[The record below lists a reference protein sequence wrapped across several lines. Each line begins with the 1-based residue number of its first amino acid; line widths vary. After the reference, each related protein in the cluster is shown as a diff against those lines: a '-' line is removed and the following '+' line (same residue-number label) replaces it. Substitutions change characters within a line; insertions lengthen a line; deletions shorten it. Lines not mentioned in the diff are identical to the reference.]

1 MDKAIAAER
10 VRAAFG
16 SAAGL
21 NDARQRPSAAGHG
34 LAGNAEPKARAQARS
49 KSRCRV
55 LCSDAAGFGLTEV
68 LVSAV
73 LLGIFCSLGLQ
84 LSGSIGRAAQQ
95 QQQSAAQQH
104 WLALQLQRDAGLLIR
119 QGALLAVDCSEQEQR
134 RLGLLELQALMEQAG
149 SIEPAEMFSTQRQL
163 QLADGLLQLQVSVG
177 ELQRQRDF
185 SLQGLGA
192 CIDELG

>member
-1 MDKAIAAER
+1 M
-10 VRAAFG
+10 
-16 SAAGL
+16 
-21 NDARQRPSAAGHG
+21 
-34 LAGNAEPKARAQARS
+34 
-49 KSRCRV
+49 
-55 LCSDAAGFGLTEV
+55 
-68 LVSAV
+68 SAV
-73 LLGIFCSLGLQ
+73 LLGIFSSLGLQ

-119 QGALLAVDCSEQEQR
+119 QAALLEVDCSNEEQR
-134 RLGLLELQALMEQAG
+134 HQGLAELQAIWQQAG
-149 SIEPAEMFSTQRQL
+149 SIESVETFPIERQL
-163 QLADGLLQLQVSVG
+163 EIVDEVLELRVSAG

>member
-1 MDKAIAAER
+1 M
-10 VRAAFG
+10 
-16 SAAGL
+16 
-21 NDARQRPSAAGHG
+21 
-34 LAGNAEPKARAQARS
+34 
-49 KSRCRV
+49 
-55 LCSDAAGFGLTEV
+55 

-73 LLGIFCSLGLQ
+73 LLGIFSSLGLQ

-119 QGALLAVDCSEQEQR
+119 QGALLAVDCSNKEQR
-134 RLGLLELQALMEQAG
+134 QEGLMELQALLEQAG
-149 SIEPAEMFSTQRQL
+149 SIEPDETFSMERQL
-163 QLADGLLQLQVSVG
+163 QIANGLLELRVRAG
-177 ELQRQRDF
+177 EQQRQRDF

>member
-1 MDKAIAAER
+1 
-10 VRAAFG
+10 
-16 SAAGL
+16 
-21 NDARQRPSAAGHG
+21 
-34 LAGNAEPKARAQARS
+34 
-49 KSRCRV
+49 
-55 LCSDAAGFGLTEV
+55 
-68 LVSAV
+68 VSAV
-73 LLGIFCSLGLQ
+73 LLGIFSSLGLQ

-119 QGALLAVDCSEQEQR
+119 QGALLAVDCSKKEQR
-134 RLGLLELQALMEQAG
+134 HQSLMELQAIWQQAG
-149 SIEPAEMFSTQRQL
+149 SIASDESFSTERQL
-163 QLADGLLQLQVSVG
+163 QIVDELLELRVSAG

>member
-1 MDKAIAAER
+1 M
-10 VRAAFG
+10 
-16 SAAGL
+16 
-21 NDARQRPSAAGHG
+21 
-34 LAGNAEPKARAQARS
+34 
-49 KSRCRV
+49 
-55 LCSDAAGFGLTEV
+55 
-68 LVSAV
+68 SAV
-73 LLGIFCSLGLQ
+73 LLGIFISAGLQ

-119 QGALLAVDCSEQEQR
+119 QGALLAVDCSKSEQR
-134 RLGLLELQALMEQAG
+134 QEGLAELQSLWQQAG
-149 SIEPAEMFSTQRQL
+149 SIESAETFSTERQL
-163 QLADGLLQLQVSVG
+163 QIVDELLELRVSAG

>member
-1 MDKAIAAER
+1 M
-10 VRAAFG
+10 
-16 SAAGL
+16 
-21 NDARQRPSAAGHG
+21 
-34 LAGNAEPKARAQARS
+34 
-49 KSRCRV
+49 
-55 LCSDAAGFGLTEV
+55 
-68 LVSAV
+68 SAV
-73 LLGIFCSLGLQ
+73 LLGIFSSTGLH

-119 QGALLAVDCSEQEQR
+119 QGALLTVDCSKSEQR
-134 RLGLLELQALMEQAG
+134 EQGLLELQAIWHQAG
-149 SIEPAEMFSTQRQL
+149 SIESAETFPTERHL
-163 QLADGLLQLQVSVG
+163 QLADGLLHLRVSAG

>member
-1 MDKAIAAER
+1 M
-10 VRAAFG
+10 
-16 SAAGL
+16 
-21 NDARQRPSAAGHG
+21 
-34 LAGNAEPKARAQARS
+34 
-49 KSRCRV
+49 
-55 LCSDAAGFGLTEV
+55 
-68 LVSAV
+68 SAV
-73 LLGIFCSLGLQ
+73 LLGIFSSVGVQ

-119 QGALLAVDCSEQEQR
+119 QGALLAVDCTKEEQR
-134 RLGLLELQALMEQAG
+134 QQGLLQLQALWQQAG
-149 SIEPAEMFSTQRQL
+149 SIEPAEALSTERQL
-163 QLADGLLQLQVSVG
+163 QMADGLLELRVSAG